1 MALLKHRFSSGVWQ
15 PASSSP
21 PQSNSHFKGY
31 YGQIRLRMTL
41 SLHTRRASDLAQ
53 KAGIPL
59 HETGTVLARLVGLLK
74 HEFPRSVL

>member
-15 PASSSP
+15 SAGSSP
-21 PQSNSHFKGY
+21 PQSNAHFKGY

-53 KAGIPL
+53 KAGISL
-59 HETGTVLARLVGLLK
+59 HEMGTVLARMVGISL
-74 HEFPRSVL
+74 HEIPRFML